1 VTFFQEPPTLANTYR
16 SDTVLREHLE
26 RLLPADVLAE
36 ATPELDAMGAAAAG
50 ELARLA
56 ELAEAAPPRL
66 VQFDAWGR
74 RVDRIEVSA
83 AWEELIA
90 AQERAGLVALAYD
103 GRHGAH
109 GRVLQ
114 HALLHLY
121 APSSAVATCPLAMT
135 DAAVRVLV
143 DHAPAELRDRVV
155 PLLTSRDPR
164 RAWTSGQ
171 WMTEREGGSDVGRTA
186 TVARLDEQ
194 RRWRLHG
201 VKWFTSAT
209 TADCAL
215 ALARPEGAAAGS
227 RGLGLFL
234 VERVDPLTGR
244 SQLGETIL
252 VNRLKDKLGTRAVPT
267 AELELAGAV
276 ATPVGG
282 VEAGLKKITGMLNV
296 TRVHN
301 AISAAAGMRRGVEL
315 AVAYARVRQA
325 FGRRLEELPL
335 HQETLVALAV
345 EAEAAFALVARAAEL
360 LGSAEQGA
368 ASEREQ
374 RALRALVPVVKLLTG
389 KDAVAH
395 ASEVVEAFGGAGY
408 IEDTG
413 VPRLLR
419 DAQVLP
425 IWEGTTNVLS
435 LDLARAER
443 TDQAVTA
450 LLEDMEERLA
460 PPRDWPR
467 GAERATGL
475 DRAGELVG
483 RSLQALAKEV
493 RVFQGSHVKEFQGSG
508 DLSHGSHVKE
518 FQGSGDLSHESDGA
532 ALQAHLRGFALRLGR
547 TCAAGLLVAH
557 AAHRLASHGDERAA
571 WVAGRYAD
579 RWLTIP
585 PAPMPTPGQL
595 DRSAALLATVIPP

>member
-1 VTFFQEPPTLANTYR
+1 VTFFQQPPTLGNTYR

-26 RLLPADVLAE
+26 RLLPAELLAE

-56 ELAEAAPPRL
+56 GLAEAAPPRL

-74 RVDRIEVSA
+74 RVDRIEVSP
-83 AWEELIA
+83 AWRELVA
-90 AQERAGLVALAYD
+90 AQAGAGLVAVAYE

-135 DAAVRVLV
+135 DAAVRVLL
-143 DHAPAELRDRVV
+143 DHAAAELRDRVV
-155 PLLTSRDPR
+155 PLLTSRDPE

-186 TVARLDEQ
+186 TIARPDE
-194 RRWRLHG
+194 RGRWRLHG

-215 ALARPEGAAAGS
+215 ALARPEGAAGGSSGS

-234 VERVDPLTGR
+234 VELVDPLTGR

-252 VNRLKDKLGTRAVPT
+252 VNRLKDKLGTRAMPT
-267 AELELAGAV
+267 AELRLAGAL

-315 AVAYARVRQA
+315 ALAYARVRQA

-335 HQETLVALAV
+335 HRETLVELAV

-360 LGSAEQGA
+360 LGRAEHA
-368 ASEREQ
+368 IASEREQ

-408 IEDTG
+408 VEDTG
-413 VPRLLR
+413 IPRLLR

-450 LLEDMEERLA
+450 LLEDLDDQLA
-460 PPRDWPR
+460 PPRGR
-467 GAERATGL
+467 SEGAERAPGL
-475 DRAGELVG
+475 NRAGDLVG
-483 RSLQALAKEV
+483 RSLQTLAKEV
-493 RVFQGSHVKEFQGSG
+493 RAFQ
-508 DLSHGSHVKE
+508 
-518 FQGSGDLSHESDGA
+518 ESDGA
-532 ALQAHLRGFALRLGR
+532 VVQAHLRGFALRLGR
-547 TCAAGLLVAH
+547 TCAAGALVAH
-557 AAHRLASHGDERAA
+557 AAHRLARHGDERAA
-571 WVAGRYAD
+571 WVAGRYAE
-579 RWLTIP
+579 RWLTAP
-585 PAPMPTPGQL
+585 PPPPPTLDQL
-595 DRSAALLATVIPP
+595 DRSAALLATVVPP

>member
-1 VTFFQEPPTLANTYR
+1 VTFFQQPPTLTNTFR

-26 RLLPADVLAE
+26 RLLPAEVLAE
-36 ATPELDAMGAAAAG
+36 ATPELDAMGEAAAG
-50 ELARLA
+50 ELARLGA
-56 ELAEAAPPRL
+56 LSEADPPRL
-66 VQFDAWGR
+66 VQFDPWGR
-74 RVDRIEVSA
+74 RIDRIEVSA
-83 AWEELIA
+83 AWEELLA
-90 AQERAGLVALAYD
+90 AQARAGLVTVAYD

-135 DAAVRVLV
+135 DAAARVLI
-143 DHAPAELRDRVV
+143 DHAPAELRERVV
-155 PLLTSRDPR
+155 PLLTSCDPE
-164 RAWTSGQ
+164 RAWTCGQ
-171 WMTEREGGSDVGRTA
+171 WMTERQGGSDVGRTA
-186 TVARLDEQ
+186 TVARLDE
-194 RRWRLHG
+194 RGRWRLHG

-234 VERVDPLTGR
+234 VEAVDPLTGR

-282 VEAGLKKITGMLNV
+282 VEGGLKKIAGMLNV

-301 AISAAAGMRRGVEL
+301 GISAAAGMRRGLEL
-315 AVAYARVRQA
+315 AVAYARVREA
-325 FGRRLEELPL
+325 FGRRLLDLPL
-335 HQETLVALAV
+335 HRETLVALAV

-360 LGSAEQGA
+360 LGRAEHGV
-368 ASEREQ
+368 ASERQ
-374 RALRALVPVVKLLTG
+374 RRALRALVPVLKLLTG

-395 ASEVVEAFGGAGY
+395 ASEVVESFGGAGY

-413 VPRLLR
+413 IPRLLR

-443 TDQAVTA
+443 TERAVTA
-450 LLEDMEERLA
+450 LLEDLGALLER
-460 PPRDWPR
+460 PPGWWEAA
-467 GAERATGL
+467 GAVGRRTSGL

-483 RSLQALAKEV
+483 RSLQALAEET
-493 RVFQGSHVKEFQGSG
+493 RAF
-508 DLSHGSHVKE
+508 HGS
-518 FQGSGDLSHESDGA
+518 QSQARGASLRDPDGD

-547 TCAAGLLVAH
+547 TYAAGLLAAH
-557 AAHRLASHGDERAA
+557 AAHRLARHGDERAA
-571 WVAGRYAD
+571 GVAGRYAE

-585 PAPMPTPGQL
+585 PPPLPTPDQL
-595 DRSAALLATVIPP
+595 DQSAALLATVIPP

>member
-1 VTFFQEPPTLANTYR
+1 VTFFQEPPTLTNTFR
-16 SDTVLREHLE
+16 SDTALREHLE
-26 RLLPADVLAE
+26 RLLPAEVLAE
-36 ATPELDAMGAAAAG
+36 VTPELDAMGEAAAG
-50 ELARLA
+50 GLARLGA
-56 ELAEAAPPRL
+56 EAEAAPPRL
-66 VQFDAWGR
+66 VQFDPWGR

-83 AWEELIA
+83 AWRELLK
-90 AQERAGLVALAYD
+90 AQARAGLVAVAYD

-121 APSSAVATCPLAMT
+121 GPSSAVASCPLAMT
-135 DAAVRVLV
+135 DAAVRVLL
-143 DHAPAELRDRVV
+143 DHAPAELRERVV
-155 PLLTSRDPR
+155 PLLTSRDPE

-186 TVARLDEQ
+186 TVARRDEQ
-194 RRWRLHG
+194 GRWRLHG

-215 ALARPEGAAAGS
+215 ALARPEGGEDGS
-227 RGLGLFL
+227 SGLGLFL
-234 VERVDPLTGR
+234 VEAVDPLTGR
-244 SQLGETIL
+244 WQLGETIL
-252 VNRLKDKLGTRAVPT
+252 VNRLKDKLGTRAMPT
-267 AELELAGAV
+267 AELTLAGAV

-301 AISAAAGMRRGVEL
+301 GISAAAGMRRGVEL
-315 AVAYARVRQA
+315 AATYARVREA
-325 FGRRLEELPL
+325 FGHRLQDLPL
-335 HQETLVALAV
+335 HRETLVDLAV
-345 EAEAAFALVARAAEL
+345 EAEAAFVLVARAAEL
-360 LGSAEQGA
+360 LGRAEHGL

-374 RALRALVPVVKLLTG
+374 RALRALIPVVKLLTA

-395 ASEVVEAFGGAGY
+395 ASEVVECFGGAGY

-413 VPRLLR
+413 IPRLLR
-419 DAQVLP
+419 NAQVLP

-450 LLEDMEERLA
+450 LLDDLEAQLE
-460 PPRDWPR
+460 PPRGWPD
-467 GAERATGL
+467 GAERASGL
-475 DRAGELVG
+475 DRGGDLIA
-483 RSLQALAKEV
+483 RSLQALAKEL
-493 RVFQGSHVKEFQGSG
+493 RAFQ
-508 DLSHGSHVKE
+508 D
-518 FQGSGDLSHESDGA
+518 SDA
-532 ALQAHLRGFALRLGR
+532 AAVEARLRRFAMRLGR

-557 AAHRLASHGDERAA
+557 AAHRLARHGDQRAA
-571 WVAGRYAD
+571 GVAGHYAD
-579 RWLTIP
+579 RWLSSP
-585 PAPMPTPGQL
+585 PPPMPTLAQL